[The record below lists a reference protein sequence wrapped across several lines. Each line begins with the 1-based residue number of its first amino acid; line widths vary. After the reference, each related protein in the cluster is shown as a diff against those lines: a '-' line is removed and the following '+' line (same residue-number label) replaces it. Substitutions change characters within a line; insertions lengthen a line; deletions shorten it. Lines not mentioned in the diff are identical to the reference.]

1 MADLL
6 DTANGISVYKG
17 ASKLLL
23 LTVVAAD
30 GTPVSI
36 NGAKLWFTVKRAIQD
51 PLPVF
56 QKQSTNPA
64 EIAIVAPDVG
74 KAEISILPSDTQA
87 ITAGL
92 YVFDVWIELA
102 SGDRYVLIPPSDF
115 KVERTVTTFL

>member
-6 DTANGISVYKG
+6 DAANGISVYKG

-23 LTVVAAD
+23 LNVVSAD
-30 GTPVSI
+30 GKPFPI
-36 NGAKLWFTVKRAIQD
+36 NGAKLWFTVKRTINE

-74 KAEISILPSDTQA
+74 KAEISILPSDTQ
-87 ITAGL
+87 GL
-92 YVFDVWIELA
+92 TTGTYIFDVWIELA